1 MIIDCS
7 STIKG
12 NWKWNSTTFV
22 SQSYSNDDQFQEFGL
37 KWQGHGFTYITTP
50 KWIDKNNNN
59 LDDFDLKY
67 FCGSAIIVD
76 IPDNKKI
83 NAQYIDEKLKNL
95 KDKNINICI
104 FATGHSIK
112 FSNNNP
118 EYWIKSPIIEDGII
132 EVLLKYSIK
141 HLVLD
146 FSCENILTKRDIEKK
161 DFINPNEKIKIKLLE
176 KNILLTENFI
186 ANHSSNYSFYIG
198 LPISIPKGSTSPT
211 RPILI
216 DEWFGKTPKITDI
229 STPLFNHWRWK
240 LDIWED
246 TEILLNGQNRIETN
260 FIFSGH
266 GFNHCDAPRH
276 MNKDGKTIQELPNQG
291 LDIFINEANII
302 DLSDFDLPFKI
313 TRSMIEDKIKDT
325 TRKKVIV
332 LRTDLTNKVGY
343 ESKEWH
349 LKAPYLDIDAANWIV
364 ENKYLSV
371 CLDFPQDYIAREM
384 PERMV
389 YNKEFIIHH
398 KIFDNGITFIE
409 DLKDIGLINKNETLI
424 CAVPLKMDCYDG
436 APMRTIAID
445 W

>member
-22 SQSYSNDDQFQEFGL
+22 SQSYLNDDQFQEFGL

-50 KWIDKNNNN
+50 KWINKNNNN
-59 LDDFDLKY
+59 LDDFDIKF

-112 FSNNNP
+112 FSNNSP
-118 EYWIKSPIIEDGII
+118 EYWIKSPIIEDGVI

-216 DEWFGKTPKITDI
+216 DEWFGKIPKITDI

-246 TEILLNGQNRIETN
+246 TEILLNGQNRIETK

-276 MNKDGKTIQELPNQG
+276 MNKDGKTIQELPNQSKNNNSVEL
-291 LDIFINEANII
+291 LDNSENEKLVEKANKTMDAIYNDKLSSQDNTYDEDEINEILPEEEEEEEKEEEEEEGVFEIELEGMSYFTTDEQNGSLYSI
-302 DLSDFDLPFKI
+302 DVNGDPDVYVGKI
-313 TRSMIEDKIKDT
+313 E
-325 TRKKVIV
+325 
-332 LRTDLTNKVGY
+332 
-343 ESKEWH
+343 
-349 LKAPYLDIDAANWIV
+349 
-364 ENKYLSV
+364 
-371 CLDFPQDYIAREM
+371 
-384 PERMV
+384 
-389 YNKEFIIHH
+389 
-398 KIFDNGITFIE
+398 NGI
-409 DLKDIGLINKNETLI
+409 
-424 CAVPLKMDCYDG
+424 
-436 APMRTIAID
+436 AIFK
-445 W
+445 